1 MNHKQALSIL
11 SRLGFFFYWIFDN
24 IAILSKIKFLNSFDK
39 EINGLYINLTKI
51 SQTSSNSPIYIF
63 KPSSDVMFSFYVHPK
78 DNDVIIVVMETKN
91 VICSF
96 WNDRYAEN

>member
-39 EINGLYINLTKI
+39 EKAAKRAAFFWFLALIFNLI
-51 SQTSSNSPIYIF
+51 SVFVAMYETSL
-63 KPSSDVMFSFYVHPK
+63 
-78 DNDVIIVVMETKN
+78 
-91 VICSF
+91 
-96 WNDRYAEN
+96 